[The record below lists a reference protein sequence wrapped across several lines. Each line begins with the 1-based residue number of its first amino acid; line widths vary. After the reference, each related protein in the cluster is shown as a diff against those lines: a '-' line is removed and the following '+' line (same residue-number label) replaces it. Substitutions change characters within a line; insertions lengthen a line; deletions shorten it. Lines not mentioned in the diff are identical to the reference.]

1 MDMGLRNQALE
12 ADREQQK
19 CNEGESAEGAA
30 KPLGSAAQAKGLVN
44 RNPQEGL
51 PDRYLITL
59 SLFAA

>member
-19 CNEGESAEGAA
+19 CNEGESAEGGAE
-30 KPLGSAAQAKGLVN
+30 PIGSAAQAKGLVN

-51 PDRYLITL
+51 HDRYLITL